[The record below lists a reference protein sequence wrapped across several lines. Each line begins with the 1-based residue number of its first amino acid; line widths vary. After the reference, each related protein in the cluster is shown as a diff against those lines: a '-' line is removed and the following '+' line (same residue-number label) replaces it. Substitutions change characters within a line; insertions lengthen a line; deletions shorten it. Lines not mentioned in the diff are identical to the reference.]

1 MTISSAYVG
10 IDISKRHLDIF
21 DTASGRGERL
31 ANTLSEVAA
40 LARRCAAAGSSVVF
54 EATGSYDAALAHAM
68 AAQGVP
74 FARVNPGRA
83 RHFARAAGYLAK
95 TDRIDARMLA
105 SLGQCLDPPPA
116 SPANPERETL
126 ALLHRRRDQLVAARK
141 QERTRAH
148 ECRHHAVAAS
158 IAGHI
163 AWLDGEIATLEAAIA
178 DLIKASATL
187 SPAARLLRSVPGVG
201 PVTAAT
207 LLALAPELGSR
218 SPGPSPPSPVSPPSM
233 PTADSSADNAPSAE
247 DAVACARPST
257 SPPSPP
263 AAPADA
269 SVPSTGPS
277 DAPESRPSS
286 PSSLSPERSSSPS
299 MPSQGTTSPSIHKH
313 SCPHARGRAGGDC
326 STVSSNTVPT

>member
-1 MTISSAYVG
+1 
-10 IDISKRHLDIF
+10 
-21 DTASGRGERL
+21 
-31 ANTLSEVAA
+31 
-40 LARRCAAAGSSVVF
+40 
-54 EATGSYDAALAHAM
+54 M

-218 SPGPSPPSPVSPPSM
+218 SPGQIAALAGLAPIN
-233 PTADSSADNAPSAE
+233 ADSGQFRGQRSIRGGRSRLRQALYIA
-247 DAVACARPST
+247 AVA
-257 SPPSPP
+257 
-263 AAPADA
+263 A
-269 SVPSTGPS
+269 S
-277 DAPESRPSS
+277 
-286 PSSLSPERSSSPS
+286 RSSGRF
-299 MPSQGTTSPSIHKH
+299 GTFYRSL
-313 SCPHARGRAGGDC
+313 RRAGKPPKLAFIALARKILVTLNAIARD
-326 STVSSNTVPT
+326 NVPFHS